1 MDAPPTLE
9 ELFAETAIADPKLMS
24 RKDLEEL
31 IRSVLADPD
40 VLDPISVSASAKAT
54 SASQQSDAKKSL
66 RDMLQAKIRNIMI
79 EEESPLPSTVYGS
92 PRPAFQP
99 FPLPVEKEVPK
110 VDYLKTTTFSVD
122 AVEANVIKENSADSI
137 KKWTVLWP

>member
-9 ELFAETAIADPKLMS
+9 ELFAKTAMADP

-66 RDMLQAKIRNIMI
+66 REMLKAEIRNIM
-79 EEESPLPSTVYGS
+79 
-92 PRPAFQP
+92 
-99 FPLPVEKEVPK
+99 VE
-110 VDYLKTTTFSVD
+110 D
-122 AVEANVIKENSADSI
+122 
-137 KKWTVLWP
+137 

>member
-1 MDAPPTLE
+1 MDTPSNLA

-54 SASQQSDAKKSL
+54 SAFHQSDAKKSL
-66 RDMLQAKIRNIMI
+66 RDMLKAEIRNIMI
-79 EEESPLPSTVYGS
+79 DEESPLPSTIYGS
-92 PRPAFQP
+92 PRPPFQP
-99 FPLPVEKEVPK
+99 FPLLVEKVVPK
-110 VDYLKTTTFSVD
+110 VNYLKTTIFSVD
-122 AVEANVIKENSADSI
+122 IVIKANVIEANWADTA
-137 KKWTVLWP
+137 KKWTVLN